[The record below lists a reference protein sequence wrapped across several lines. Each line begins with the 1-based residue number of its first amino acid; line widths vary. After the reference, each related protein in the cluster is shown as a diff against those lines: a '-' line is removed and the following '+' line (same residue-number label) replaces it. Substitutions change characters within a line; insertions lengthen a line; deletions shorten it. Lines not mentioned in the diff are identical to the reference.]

1 MTGFNMRAT
10 LIVNRF
16 YLSFFYFLKT
26 SLKARFISNRIE
38 YKIQIPCNLS
48 ETNQGLIQLIRPV
61 QI

>member
-38 YKIQIPCNLS
+38 YKIQISCNLS
-48 ETNQGLIQLIRPV
+48 ETNQGLI
-61 QI
+61 

>member
-26 SLKARFISNRIE
+26 SLKVRFISNRIE
-38 YKIQIPCNLS
+38 YKIQISCNLS

>member
-1 MTGFNMRAT
+1 MTDFNMRAT
-10 LIVNRF
+10 LIVNKF

-26 SLKARFISNRIE
+26 SLKARFINNRIE
-38 YKIQIPCNLS
+38 YKFQISCNLS